1 MCRRRRRKLEDT
13 VDSDTLMLKQTKECK
28 TMPNK
33 YHPQIKHKASR
44 RLLLVLLPSCEEE
57 AAIEES
63 GRRVLRLASHPLQNV
78 RLVSCLY
85 SWLNKSIMVSDL
97 PSKRR

>member
-1 MCRRRRRKLEDT
+1 MCRRRRRRKLEDT

-44 RLLLVLLPSCEEE
+44 RLLLVLLPNCEEE

-63 GRRVLRLASHPLQNV
+63 GRRVAFGVTSSPKCETCV
-78 RLVSCLY
+78 MF
-85 SWLNKSIMVSDL
+85 IFMAE
-97 PSKRR
+97 